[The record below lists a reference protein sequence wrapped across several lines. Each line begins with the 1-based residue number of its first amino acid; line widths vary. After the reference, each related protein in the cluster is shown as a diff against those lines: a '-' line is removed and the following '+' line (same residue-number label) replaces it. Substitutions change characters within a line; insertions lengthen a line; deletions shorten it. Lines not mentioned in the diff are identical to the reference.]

1 MAKKYCADGQNNG
14 QTDILEWTMQLNK
27 RRKIFVEKKTK
38 NQVITSLR
46 KSSKKIVQRIYFFVK
61 SGHLA
66 AVTEFHKQM
75 PQTLYIVTD
84 SRQG

>member
-46 KSSKKIVQRIYFFVK
+46 KSSNKNSSKDLFFFVK

-75 PQTLYIVTD
+75 PQTLT
-84 SRQG
+84 